1 MSSLNQSLIDTKTS
15 LTNIKSSFIGLL
27 KSSTYPDTYDKQTF
41 QLQVESECF
50 GIASATAK
58 FESSAEILL
67 SRLHEIKLY
76 CKVDN
81 MALKQERAD
90 KCVQETNE
98 LNESINTNM
107 PVLSAEIESSLL
119 ELETHYY
126 NSPYH

>member
-1 MSSLNQSLIDTKTS
+1 MNQPLADTKSSLI
-15 LTNIKSSFIGLL
+15 NIKSSFTDLL
-27 KSSTYPDTYDKQTF
+27 KSSMYPDTYDKQTF

-58 FESSAEILL
+58 FESSVELL
-67 SRLHEIKLY
+67 LAKLHEIKLY

-81 MALKQERAD
+81 MALRQERAD
-90 KCVQETNE
+90 KCIRETNE
-98 LNESINTNM
+98 LNANISTVM